1 MKISPY
7 VKKSA
12 DLMNQFPTNKTGPYI
27 KKSAGLM
34 NQIFAVKKY

>member
-1 MKISPY
+1 LA
-7 VKKSA
+7 KKSA
-12 DLMNQFPTNKTGPYI
+12 GLMNQFPTNKTGPYV

>member
-1 MKISPY
+1 MNQVPANKTSPY
-7 VKKSA
+7 V
-12 DLMNQFPTNKTGPYI
+12 